1 MDGAHDMYWSHGIYG
16 IDFFWLFI
24 LAIVLGGIVSRV
36 IRSNQ
41 REKTIRAAIEKGV
54 TLDPATL
61 SSLSVRTDRSPQ
73 DARAGLM
80 TGAIVTVFVGFGLAV
95 FGYFLS
101 MDGNPHIFRIFLGIG
116 GLLWCIGLGLFVAR
130 LAIRRD

>member
-1 MDGAHDMYWSHGIYG
+1 MYWSHGIYG
-16 IDFFWLFI
+16 VDFFWLFI
-24 LAIVLGGIVSRV
+24 LVIVLGAIVSRI

-54 TLDPATL
+54 ALDPTML
-61 SSLSVRTDRSPQ
+61 NNLNVRVDQSPQ

-80 TGAIVTVFVGFGLAV
+80 TGAIVTFFVGCGLAA

-101 MDGNPHIFRIFLGIG
+101 LDGDPHTFRVFLGIG
-116 GLLWCIGLGLFVAR
+116 SLLWCISIGLFISR
-130 LAIRRD
+130 LAAGRG

>member
-1 MDGAHDMYWSHGIYG
+1 MFWYHGIYG
-16 IDFFWLFI
+16 VDFFWLFI
-24 LAIVLGGIVSRV
+24 LVIVLGGIVSRV

-61 SSLSVRTDRSPQ
+61 SSLSTRVSNPQ

-80 TGAIVTVFVGFGLAV
+80 TGAIVTFFVGCGLMVMGYVLNSDGNAHALRGLLAV
-95 FGYFLS
+95 
-101 MDGNPHIFRIFLGIG
+101 G
-116 GLLWCIGLGLFVAR
+116 GLLWCISAGLFVAR
-130 LAIRRD
+130 LAIGRG

>member
-1 MDGAHDMYWSHGIYG
+1 
-16 IDFFWLFI
+16 
-24 LAIVLGGIVSRV
+24 
-36 IRSNQ
+36 
-41 REKTIRAAIEKGV
+41 V

-80 TGAIVTVFVGFGLAV
+80 TGAIVTFFVGCGLAV

-101 MDGNPHIFRIFLGIG
+101 MDGNPHILRIFLGIG
-116 GLLWCIGLGLFVAR
+116 GLLWCISGGLFVAR
-130 LAIRRD
+130 LAVPRG